1 MKKFKFIIDGIKY
14 EVSVDEIEQNVAS
27 IEVNGTPFTVEIE
40 REQKVL
46 PTAPL
51 RPIKQAASAPQSAT
65 CATEP
70 TKSDS
75 FIVKSPLPGSVMK
88 VLVTVGQSV
97 KRGDVL
103 LTMESMK
110 MENNILAE
118 KDGVIKALFVEPGK
132 NVLQDD
138 KLVEMESSETVVA
151 PAPKPAAST
160 APKAETPKA
169 EAPKAEAPKAAPTP
183 VAGGFK
189 VRAPLP
195 GSVLK
200 VVVTEGQ
207 SVKRGDVLLTLELM
221 KMENSIL
228 AEKDGV
234 VRGISVEVGK
244 NVQQDDVLL
253 VLE

>member
-1 MKKFKFIIDGIKY
+1 
-14 EVSVDEIEQNVAS
+14 
-27 IEVNGTPFTVEIE
+27 
-40 REQKVL
+40 
-46 PTAPL
+46 
-51 RPIKQAASAPQSAT
+51 
-65 CATEP
+65 
-70 TKSDS
+70 
-75 FIVKSPLPGSVMK
+75 MK

-169 EAPKAEAPKAAPTP
+169 EAPKAAPTP

-207 SVKRGDVLLTLELM
+207 SVKRGDVLLTLESM

>member
-169 EAPKAEAPKAAPTP
+169 EAPKAAPTP

-207 SVKRGDVLLTLELM
+207 SVKRGDVLLTLESM

-234 VRGISVEVGK
+234 VRGISIQLLAAGK
-244 NVQQDDVLL
+244 
-253 VLE
+253 

>member
-169 EAPKAEAPKAAPTP
+169 EAPKAAPTP

-200 VVVTEGQ
+200 VLVTEGQ
-207 SVKRGDVLLTLELM
+207 SVKRGDVLLTLESM

>member
-1 MKKFKFIIDGIKY
+1 MKKFKFIIDGSKY
-14 EVSVDEIEQNVAS
+14 EVSVNEIENNVAE

-40 REQKVL
+40 REQKTAVTPR
-46 PTAPL
+46 PTVKHTVASTPTT
-51 RPIKQAASAPQSAT
+51 QAQSSTIA
-65 CATEP
+65 
-70 TKSDS
+70 
-75 FIVKSPLPGSVMK
+75 IKSPLPGSIMK
-88 VLVTVGQSV
+88 VLVAAGDMV

-118 KDGVIKALFVEPGK
+118 FDGVIKTVSVEPGK

-138 KLVEMESSETVVA
+138 KLIEMETITSDSTPVAKPQPVATPKVETPKPAPVA
-151 PAPKPAAST
+151 TPSAPKP
-160 APKAETPKA
+160 
-169 EAPKAEAPKAAPTP
+169 
-183 VAGGFK
+183 VVGGFK
-189 VRAPLP
+189 VKSPLP

-207 SVKRGDVLLTLELM
+207 AVKRGDVLLTLESM

-234 VRGISVEVGK
+234 VKSIAVTAGQSVM
-244 NVQQDDVLL
+244 QDDLL
-253 VLE
+253 LIMD